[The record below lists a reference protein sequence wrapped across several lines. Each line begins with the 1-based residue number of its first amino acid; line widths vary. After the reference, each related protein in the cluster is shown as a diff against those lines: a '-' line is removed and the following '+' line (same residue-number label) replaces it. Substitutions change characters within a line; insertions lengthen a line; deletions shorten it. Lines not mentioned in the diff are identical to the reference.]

1 MPAGGLLVC
10 AEGFVRLPEGFG
22 TPDLR
27 YGREKTARNSAAD
40 EGFIRSAVG
49 ATTPEDWPI
58 RVRTESRTPSP
69 QSAAKNPIKE
79 FRARRRPVFASPT
92 GKDTEQR

>member
-10 AEGFVRLPEGFG
+10 AEGFVRLPEDFG

-40 EGFIRSAVG
+40 ECFIRSAIC
-49 ATTPEDWPI
+49 ATNPEDWLI
-58 RVRTESRTPSP
+58 RVRIE
-69 QSAAKNPIKE
+69 
-79 FRARRRPVFASPT
+79 
-92 GKDTEQR
+92 